1 MRFAFRSGVQ
11 ERELGVSNGVWT
23 EDNDGP
29 LTDLRRFWALPGLA
43 DCHAH
48 LAADSLVTVDV
59 GGEIEAIKRR
69 VFAQLERGVFL
80 IIDKGWRDDVVL
92 RLLDEPPADRPHLEA
107 AARIITGVHG
117 YFPGFAV
124 EVDDDDLPKAV
135 AEANTRGGWVKLV
148 GDWPQKGR
156 GPVINFGEGA
166 LSRACEVA
174 HAARAKVA
182 IHTMAPE
189 TPSMAVRAGVDSIE
203 HGLYL
208 TPEDLTVLGKR
219 GGAWVPT
226 IANTEDILAAF
237 STGSTAARVL
247 GQGLENLRESLPLAA
262 ETGVTVLAGT
272 DLGLRHGEVAAEV
285 LRLHSR
291 GLRREA
297 AAESAGPAAYAYLGL
312 NPFTAESDADL
323 LLFDT
328 DPTANLT
335 VLASPVAGL
344 RAGRIIFDR
353 ASVFPSPKGGESA

>member
-1 MRFAFRSGVQ
+1 MRFAFRSGPD
-11 ERELGVSNGVWT
+11 ERELGVANGAWA
-23 EDNDGP
+23 EERDGP
-29 LTDLRRFWALPGLA
+29 SVDLRRFWALPGLA

-59 GGEIEAIKRR
+59 GGEIDAIKRR

-124 EVDDDDLPKAV
+124 EVDDDELPQAV

-156 GPVINFGEGA
+156 GPVINFGEDA
-166 LSRACEVA
+166 LVRACEVA
-174 HAARAKVA
+174 HAAGARVA
-182 IHTMAPE
+182 IHTMAPD

-208 TPEDLTVLGKR
+208 TPEDLTMLGER

-237 STGSTAARVL
+237 ATGSTAARVL
-247 GQGLENLRESLPLAA
+247 GQGLENLRESLPQAA
-262 ETGVTVLAGT
+262 EIGVSVLAGT

-291 GLRREA
+291 GLPPEA
-297 AAESAGPAAYAYLGL
+297 AIDASGPAAYRYLGL
-312 NPFTAESDADL
+312 SPFSPGSSADL
-323 LLFDT
+323 LLFET
-328 DPTANLT
+328 DPTTDLT
-335 VLASPVAGL
+335 ALGSPIAGM
-344 RAGRIIFDR
+344 RAGRIVFDH
-353 ASVFPSPKGGESA
+353 AAVILP

>member
-1 MRFAFRSGVQ
+1 MRFAFRSGPKD
-11 ERELGVSNGVWT
+11 RELGVANGLWA
-23 EDNDGP
+23 ENSDGP
-29 LTDLRRFWALPGLA
+29 LVDLRRFWALPGLA

-48 LAADSLVTVDV
+48 LAADSLLTVDV
-59 GGEIEAIKRR
+59 GGEIDAIKRR
-69 VFAQLERGVFL
+69 VFAQLKRGVFL

-92 RLLDEPPADRPHLEA
+92 RLLDEPPAARPHLEA

-135 AEANTRGGWVKLV
+135 AEANTKGGWVKLV

-156 GPVINFGEGA
+156 GPVINFGEAA

-174 HAARAKVA
+174 HAAGAKVA
-182 IHTMAPE
+182 IHTMAPD

-208 TPEDLTVLGKR
+208 TPEDLTLLGER
-219 GGAWVPT
+219 DGAWVPT
-226 IANTEDILAAF
+226 IANTEDILASF

-247 GQGLENLRESLPLAA
+247 GQGLENLAETLPVAA
-262 ETGVTVLAGT
+262 EIGVSVLAGT

-291 GLRREA
+291 GLPRA
-297 AAESAGPAAYAYLGL
+297 AATKSAGPAAYRYLGL
-312 NPFTAESDADL
+312 APFTPGSSADI
-323 LLFDT
+323 LLFDR
-328 DPTANLT
+328 DPTTDLT
-335 VLASPVAGL
+335 ALGSPIAGM
-344 RAGRIIFDR
+344 RAGRIVFDHSG
-353 ASVFPSPKGGESA
+353 AFLP